1 MSAVPVVLGVHI
13 VMGSVGLLSGYVA
26 LFTAKGAPLHRKAG
40 LVFVSV
46 MLGMAMTGIVLAIAH
61 GTWAEVNVSA
71 GLMAAY
77 LVTTGWTA
85 LRPPARGARAL
96 HVAAMLLAATVG
108 LVCLTFGFQA
118 IAGGGER
125 NGIPAFPFFLFG
137 VVGTLGAVNDLR
149 MLRAGLA
156 VKGAPRVTRH
166 LWRMSFALFIAA
178 MSFFFGQADVLPRPL
193 RVMPLLAVPVLAVL
207 VSLLWWLWRVRI
219 RRSLR
224 GLTVLRAPGSA

>member
-85 LRPPARGARAL
+85 LRPRFRARWRGRSRSSPCRAS
-96 HVAAMLLAATVG
+96 
-108 LVCLTFGFQA
+108 
-118 IAGGGER
+118 
-125 NGIPAFPFFLFG
+125 
-137 VVGTLGAVNDLR
+137 
-149 MLRAGLA
+149 
-156 VKGAPRVTRH
+156 PR
-166 LWRMSFALFIAA
+166 
-178 MSFFFGQADVLPRPL
+178 
-193 RVMPLLAVPVLAVL
+193 
-207 VSLLWWLWRVRI
+207 
-219 RRSLR
+219 RR
-224 GLTVLRAPGSA
+224 RAPPCGEAARPWP